1 PFPHVDELALVL
13 GMSAQLVE
21 QASPFLTVYS
31 GRPSVNLL
39 AAPPQVLAALPGM
52 TPDLLHA
59 VLSQRQAPQP
69 DLRAIT
75 ALLGPA
81 QSYATAA
88 RSKSMRVNVRI
99 RFDNGRQMSS
109 EVVILLLDDG
119 AEPYRIMSW
128 RDDVDEPPAEL
139 SRSGSR

>member
-1 PFPHVDELALVL
+1 
-13 GMSAQLVE
+13 
-21 QASPFLTVYS
+21 
-31 GRPSVNLL
+31 
-39 AAPPQVLAALPGM
+39 M

-81 QSYATAA
+81 QSYATAES
-88 RSKSMRVNVRI
+88 SKSMRVNVRI

-109 EVVILLLDDG
+109 EVVILLLDG
-119 AEPYRIMSW
+119 RRTLPNYVVAGRRGRTAS
-128 RDDVDEPPAEL
+128 RL
-139 SRSGSR
+139 SRSGSRWKTKRLPRGAARLACVAALDPHHVDK